1 LPLRQRLIKRPF
13 LPVRTDLFGISGRQK
28 ETVSLLNLRLLWW
41 DGGRTSP
48 PLSDFYALLCG
59 DGDITDC
66 SCDFPTNFAPY
77 LAHFPL
83 SFFLTFRLLLVYLS
97 FTCRLPFVYL
107 PRPTS
112 LQPAELNLPFEPS
125 VNTVNSQ
132 LTQISPCRNTN
143 YSPFKVIFLSHI
155 ADGKLHL

>member
-1 LPLRQRLIKRPF
+1 LPLRQRLIKSPL

-28 ETVSLLNLRLLWW
+28 ETVSLLNLRLRWW
-41 DGGRTSP
+41 DGGRTSL
-48 PLSDFYALLCG
+48 PLSDFYALPSG

-83 SFFLTFRLLLVYLS
+83 SLFPTFRLLLVYLS

-107 PRPTS
+107 PHPTS
-112 LQPAELNLPFEPS
+112 LQLANLNLPFDLS
-125 VNTVNSQ
+125 VNS
-132 LTQISPCRNTN
+132 
-143 YSPFKVIFLSHI
+143 
-155 ADGKLHL
+155 

>member
-1 LPLRQRLIKRPF
+1 LPLRQCLIKRPF

-28 ETVSLLNLRLLWW
+28 ETVSLLNLRLRWW

-48 PLSDFYALLCG
+48 PLSDFYALPSG
-59 DGDITDC
+59 DGDITDRPRN
-66 SCDFPTNFAPY
+66 FPTNFAPY

-83 SFFLTFRLLLVYLS
+83 SLFPTFRLLLVYLS

-112 LQPAELNLPFEPS
+112 LQPADLPLPFDLS
-125 VNTVNSQ
+125 VNTVNS
-132 LTQISPCRNTN
+132 
-143 YSPFKVIFLSHI
+143 
-155 ADGKLHL
+155 